1 MKALE
6 IGEYL
11 FLLFTYSGYFLFF
24 LAFTGLWQDAEI
36 YLDDITSYYK
46 IVIGL
51 VLVYIFNPY
60 IKTNE
65 RVKPIHRRMA
75 FNAGLF
81 LLLSVNLLFIFNN
94 LIETG
99 KKTGKGIL
107 ETINHKLQIINY
119 NYKL

>member
-24 LAFTGLWQDAEI
+24 LAFTGLWQDATF
-36 YLDDITSYYK
+36 YLDDVTSYYK
-46 IVIGL
+46 IVIGI
-51 VLVYIFNPY
+51 VLIYIFNPF

-65 RVKPIHRRMA
+65 KVKPIHQRMA

-81 LLLSVNLLFIFNN
+81 LLLSENLLFIFNN

-107 ETINHKLQIINY
+107 DRAYY
-119 NYKL
+119 NFVLNG